1 MRKFTKGLLLTLVAT
16 AMSVGA
22 YAQETEIDPNQ
33 EGGAPGA
40 TIDGYYRVINAGYK
54 DLRKTGVVY
63 ISAPTTAQPQKTPD
77 EAVTLPGTI
86 MYINAEDMT
95 NNPEVYGR
103 YVDVNPSDLIVN
115 NLRSQGVDASAAI
128 YGPLVKQL
136 REGFAVGLKN
146 LNNKQKWGFSDTEM
160 ADIIDQMF
168 FYMQMFMEPTDVD
181 GEEAWYLKSTTP
193 NTKPLIEALKEKQIE
208 IDFNGQ
214 EPSEWAWDKL
224 IETALAYYE
233 TQGDDQL
240 KEQWEY
246 FIYIQDRIHIG
257 HTYYLIGGIVRTDLS
272 TFQYHDPGA
281 EKAEFISFA
290 NNNQYDYAT
299 NPILIPEIER
309 AGNFSKWF
317 IEPVVPG
324 TETNGLDYFA
334 VKGGVVGLDG
344 HYYTSIYTDFPMQIV
359 QNGETVE
366 NGGKTVRVWGIPDS
380 PQLGTFDTSNGQVG
394 YAVTTE
400 YTDIVPAR
408 TPVVVECLKSAR
420 ENNLLQPVLTPMSED
435 PHGES
440 FLKGIFFEGFF
451 DINGTTASDEDQFTY
466 YYMPLEEGTPVAR
479 KLIRVLN
486 RGNNALNP
494 VGFFKYTGGSILPN
508 KAFMILDTQM
518 ANANIMLISEEDF
531 NALGISE
538 VATTTT
544 ENATI
549 YDIQGRIVTNPT
561 KGLYIVNGKKMVIK

>member
-1 MRKFTKGLLLTLVAT
+1 MTLVAS
-16 AMSVGA
+16 AMSLGA
-22 YAQETEIDPNQ
+22 YAQDQATTE
-33 EGGAPGA
+33 A
-40 TIDGYYRVINAGYK
+40 TIDGYFRVINAGYK
-54 DLRKTGVVY
+54 DLRQTGVVY

-136 REGFAVGLKN
+136 REGFTVGLKN
-146 LNNKQKWGFSDTEM
+146 LNNKQKWGLSDDEIPTL
-160 ADIIDQMF
+160 IDDMF

-193 NTKPLIEALKEKQIE
+193 NTKPLIEALNKKGVA
-208 IDFNGQ
+208 IDFGGK
-214 EPSEWAWDKL
+214 EPNEWAWDKL

-233 TQGDDQL
+233 TQGDEQL

-257 HTYYLIGGIVRTDLS
+257 HTYYLIGGRIDTDLS
-272 TFQYHDPGA
+272 TYQKHDPGA
-281 EKAEFISFA
+281 VKAEFISFA
-290 NNNQYDYAT
+290 NNNQYDYES
-299 NPILIPEIER
+299 NPNLIPEIER
-309 AGNFSKWF
+309 AGKFSKWF
-317 IEPVVPG
+317 LEPVVPG
-324 TETNGLDYFA
+324 TETEGLDYFA
-334 VKGGVVGLDG
+334 VKGGVVGLDN

-359 QNGETVE
+359 KNGETVE
-366 NGGKTVRVWGIPDS
+366 NGGKTVRVWGIPDA
-380 PQLGTFDTSNGQVG
+380 PKLGEFASSNGTVG

-451 DINGTTASDEDQFTY
+451 DINGTTATDEDKFTY
-466 YYMPLEEGTPVAR
+466 YYMPLEEGTTVAR

-494 VGFFKYTGGSILPN
+494 VGFFKYTGSSILPN
-508 KAFMILDTQM
+508 KAFMILDTNM
-518 ANANIMLISEEDF
+518 ANANIYLISEEDY
-531 NALGISE
+531 NALGINDVE
-538 VATTTT
+538 TTTT

-549 YDIQGRIVTNPT
+549 YDIQGRVVTNPT

>member
-1 MRKFTKGLLLTLVAT
+1 
-16 AMSVGA
+16 
-22 YAQETEIDPNQ
+22 
-33 EGGAPGA
+33 
-40 TIDGYYRVINAGYK
+40 
-54 DLRKTGVVY
+54 
-63 ISAPTTAQPQKTPD
+63 
-77 EAVTLPGTI
+77 
-86 MYINAEDMT
+86 
-95 NNPEVYGR
+95 
-103 YVDVNPSDLIVN
+103 
-115 NLRSQGVDASAAI
+115 
-128 YGPLVKQL
+128 
-136 REGFAVGLKN
+136 
-146 LNNKQKWGFSDTEM
+146 
-160 ADIIDQMF
+160 
-168 FYMQMFMEPTDVD
+168 
-181 GEEAWYLKSTTP
+181 
-193 NTKPLIEALKEKQIE
+193 
-208 IDFNGQ
+208 
-214 EPSEWAWDKL
+214 
-224 IETALAYYE
+224 
-233 TQGDDQL
+233 
-240 KEQWEY
+240 
-246 FIYIQDRIHIG
+246 
-257 HTYYLIGGIVRTDLS
+257 LIGGIVRTDLS

-324 TETNGLDYFA
+324 TETDGLDYFA